1 MVRMDNNDTVSKEDA
16 YKIQDAARARTDYG
30 LLRPHTVVPYS
41 TAQRLNTVRFY
52 EVRYTDR

>member
-41 TAQRLNTVRFY
+41 IAQRLNTVR
-52 EVRYTDR
+52 YTDR